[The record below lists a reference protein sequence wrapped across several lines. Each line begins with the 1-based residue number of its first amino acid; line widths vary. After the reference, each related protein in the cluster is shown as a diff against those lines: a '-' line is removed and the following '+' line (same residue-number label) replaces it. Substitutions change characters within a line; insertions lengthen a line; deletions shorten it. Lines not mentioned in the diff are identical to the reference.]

1 LSGHPTYQEFGPQ
14 TSVLGCQHMR
24 FHNRY
29 AVRIA
34 TVALIGLVPFV
45 GLGAYQDTSQDEC
58 ARTAHL
64 QIYSNAVFV
73 EEAGDI
79 VGYELVFQQRSR
91 NSAKALLY
99 IYEGVQIEDGISI
112 SGQISDRK
120 LTMEG
125 DWVRHLVEE
134 PSKKEIV
141 ETHRVEVS
149 GTLDSNRFQGT
160 LKISGVATPVTLKR
174 LGQIWRCRR

>member
-1 LSGHPTYQEFGPQ
+1 
-14 TSVLGCQHMR
+14 M
-24 FHNRY
+24 
-29 AVRIA
+29 A

-45 GLGAYQDTSQDEC
+45 GLGANQDTSRDEC
-58 ARTAHL
+58 VRTAHL

-73 EEAGDI
+73 EEAGDV
-79 VGYELVFQQRSR
+79 VGYELVFQQRNR

-99 IYEGVQIEDGISI
+99 IYEGVPNKDGISI

-120 LTMEG
+120 LTMGG
-125 DWVRHLVEE
+125 DWVQRLIEE

-149 GTLDSNRFQGT
+149 GTLDANRLRGT
-160 LKISGVATPVTLKR
+160 IKISGVATPVTLKR
-174 LGQIWRCRR
+174 VGQIWMCRR